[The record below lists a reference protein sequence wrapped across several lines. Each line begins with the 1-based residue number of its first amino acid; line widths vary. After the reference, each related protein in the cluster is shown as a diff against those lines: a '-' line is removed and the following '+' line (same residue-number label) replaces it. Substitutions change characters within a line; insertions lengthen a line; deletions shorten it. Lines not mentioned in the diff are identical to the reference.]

1 MMETLTY
8 TLVADGSSDRCLEP
22 IINWTLTRIP
32 SLTDVLIDGQFA
44 DFREDPK
51 APHSLTER
59 IRKAA
64 QSFPYDVLFVH
75 RDAER
80 EEPADRREEIQEAV
94 KEVGLKSA
102 ICIIPV
108 RMTEAWLLIEE
119 PAIRRAAGNPN
130 GSRALNL
137 PPLQRLES
145 IPDPKE
151 TLHEALLA
159 ASESSGRRL
168 KQFRRDLPML
178 KHRVSELIEDFSP
191 LRRLSAFQQFERDV
205 RAAFST
211 RAG

>member
-1 MMETLTY
+1 
-8 TLVADGSSDRCLEP
+8 
-22 IINWTLTRIP
+22 
-32 SLTDVLIDGQFA
+32 
-44 DFREDPK
+44 
-51 APHSLTER
+51 LTER
-59 IRKAA
+59 IRKAV
-64 QSFPYDVLFVH
+64 QSFPCDVLFVH

-80 EEPADRREEIQEAV
+80 EAPARRYEEIEEAVSEVGVEPAV
-94 KEVGLKSA
+94 
-102 ICIIPV
+102 CIVPV

-130 GSRALNL
+130 GSGALKL
-137 PPLQRLES
+137 PSLQRLES

-159 ASESSGRRL
+159 ASESNGRRL